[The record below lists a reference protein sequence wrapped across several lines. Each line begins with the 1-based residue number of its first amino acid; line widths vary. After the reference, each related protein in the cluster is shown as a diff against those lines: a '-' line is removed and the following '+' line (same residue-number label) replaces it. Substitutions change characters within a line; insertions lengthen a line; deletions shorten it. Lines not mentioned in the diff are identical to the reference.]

1 MKRFVA
7 VILLS
12 LMVLF
17 VFAGCKKEGEMIE
30 TMVSSIFS
38 TENRNDSNDATASS
52 GKVTD
57 DDGHI
62 GNENEEASTAPFAS
76 NNSETTTNVSD
87 SNVI

>member
-1 MKRFVA
+1 MKRIIA

-12 LMVLF
+12 LMTLF
-17 VFAGCKKEGEMIE
+17 MFTGCKQEGEMIE

-38 TENRNDSNDATASS
+38 TENRTDANDATASS

-62 GNENEEASTAPFAS
+62 GNENEEASTS
-76 NNSETTTNVSD
+76 SDTTDNVTSTTNASGN
-87 SNVI
+87 NVL